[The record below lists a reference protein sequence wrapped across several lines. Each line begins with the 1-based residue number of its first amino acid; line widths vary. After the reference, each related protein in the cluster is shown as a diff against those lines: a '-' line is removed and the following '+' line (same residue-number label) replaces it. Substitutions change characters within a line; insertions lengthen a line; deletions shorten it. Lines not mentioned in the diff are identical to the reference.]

1 MKSIVISL
9 GGSVFLSEDINQQF
23 FHELVSLLQH
33 SSNTRKIYVVIGG
46 GSPARQYISRG
57 RSLQFSESDLDEIG
71 ILITRVNATFLSK
84 LCKDSNKK
92 IPTTISKAIN
102 IKKSLVIM
110 GGTTPGHSTDFVGA
124 KLAKQVQAERY
135 IIATNVDGIFD
146 KDPRKHSDA
155 IHIAQ
160 ISVGDLLETYGS
172 SWEKAGKNM
181 VVDGPALQMIHD
193 GNIPTVVLNGKNL
206 DQLRNA
212 IENKPFRGTRITV

>member
-124 KLAKQVQAERY
+124 ELAKQVQAERY

-146 KDPRKHSDA
+146 KDPHKHSDA
-155 IHIAQ
+155 IHIPQ
-160 ISVGDLLETYGS
+160 ISVGDLLDTYGS
-172 SWEKAGKNM
+172 SWETAGKNM